1 MRRESLVWWVGLGSI
16 LVMVTWMLTGQALA
30 FVGLFRLPLAL
41 AVSAVAGYGVFRA
54 YLREGLPVAPPPRVV
69 FPWLLSWFL
78 GVTGLVALGVS
89 LVPLL
94 AWPVRTHKYQPWGLW
109 DVVYYHLPKAVDL
122 LQKGHMWNLALPYGQ
137 YPLGWET
144 WLALL
149 VGLQGNA
156 LGLGVLSAWVVGMW
170 AFLMW
175 ALLRVKARLPAGL
188 ALFVVG
194 VLAVVPH
201 IGWSLAPWHKLGMF
215 LLGVGKND
223 LAATVLVLFGLLH
236 LHPRFHR
243 WGYLLALASAWAVKP
258 WAGVVLLGLGLA
270 AVLRRPETR
279 LHRLGEMAV
288 ALLLGNLWL
297 IRNLVLMGRPISPIG
312 EVLQR
317 RALLWHVFRPEFWEL
332 PRYQLLFVTG
342 VVAGFAL
349 WAVFR
354 RAWRTPVAVLAWMYA
369 VFLVTPAVVLPSGV
383 MQWRFALAL
392 LSWVWVLLARWGM
405 EVWPWTRAPARRLA
419 WGLLTLAGLAVWF
432 SFPRVPQM
440 WMYEPRA
447 RYIIED
453 PFLDPVG
460 EGPYRSVFAYIDRN
474 LRNAR
479 IEASVPFYYLYDPDL
494 TNEGARPGHFPA
506 GMPNAVPQPQ
516 PTHRLFCDLRW
527 QWRGNALPQDPEE
540 VQGVRRDWE
549 ALGYRILYVDA
560 ACVLAE
566 IRRR

>member
-1 MRRESLVWWVGLGSI
+1 
-16 LVMVTWMLTGQALA
+16 MVTWMLTGQALA
-30 FVGLFRLPLAL
+30 FLGLFRLPLAL

-54 YLREGLPVAPPPRVV
+54 YGREGLPVVPPPRVV
-69 FPWLLSWFL
+69 FPRLLSWFL
-78 GVTGLVALGVS
+78 GATGAIALGVS

-94 AWPVRTHKYQPWGLW
+94 AWPVRTHKYQPWVLW

-175 ALLRVKARLPAGL
+175 ALLRVEARLPAGL

-194 VLAVVPH
+194 VLAVAVH
-201 IGWSLAPWHKLGMF
+201 VGWRLAPWHLISFLHLGI
-215 LLGVGKND
+215 GKND
-223 LAATVLVLFGLLH
+223 HAAAVLVLFGLLH
-236 LHPRFHR
+236 ARPARFHR
-243 WGYLLALASAWAVKP
+243 WGYLLALAGAWAVKP
-258 WAGVVLLGLGLA
+258 WAGVVLLGLGLV
-270 AVLRRPETR
+270 AVLRRPEDR
-279 LHRLGEMAV
+279 LHRLGAMVV

-317 RALLWHVFRPEFWEL
+317 RALLWHVFRPAFWEL
-332 PRYQLLFVTG
+332 PRYQLLFITG
-342 VVAGFAL
+342 VVAGLVL

-419 WGLLTLAGLAVWF
+419 WGLLALAGLAVWL
-432 SFPRVPQM
+432 SFPKVPQM
-440 WMYEPRA
+440 WMVEPRA

-453 PFLDPVG
+453 PFLEPVG

-494 TNEGARPGHFPA
+494 TNQGARPGHFPA

-566 IRRR
+566 IRR